1 MITKLEKY
9 GAVYCMPCKAIDKT
23 LNELKQTMPIEIVKF
38 DADEDEEHFDDM
50 NIRSVPTLIFY
61 NENGEEVRR
70 TTGNKTLQQIIDII
84 NDRN

>member
-1 MITKLEKY
+1 MIIKLEKY
-9 GAVYCMPCKAIDKT
+9 GAVYCMPCKVMDKT
-23 LNELKQTMPIEIVKF
+23 LNELKQKMPIEIVKF

-50 NIRSVPTLIFY
+50 NIKSVPTLIFY

>member
-9 GAVYCMPCKAIDKT
+9 GAVYCMPCKSMDKT
-23 LNELKQTMPIEIVKF
+23 LDELKQTMPIEIVKF
-38 DADEDEEHFDDM
+38 DADEDEERFDDM

-84 NDRN
+84 NE

>member
-1 MITKLEKY
+1 MIVKLEKY
-9 GAVYCMPCKAIDKT
+9 GAIYCMPCKAMDKT
-23 LNELKQTMPIEIVKF
+23 LDELKQKMPIEIIKF
-38 DADEDEEHFDDM
+38 DADEDEEHFDNM

-61 NENGEEVRR
+61 DENGKEVRR